1 MKSQLVYLRHILE
14 CIARVEEYTAKGK
27 KFFQSSHMAQDATL
41 RQLQVMAESTQ
52 RLSDE
57 LKSGHPEVDW
67 KALSGFRT
75 VLVHDYLGIDLLRV
89 FESVEGEMPKLKSA
103 VEATLK
109 RLEEEGD
116 G

>member
-14 CIARVEEYTAKGK
+14 CIARVEEYTAEGK
-27 KFFQSSHMAQDATL
+27 EYFQSSHIAQDATL

-52 RLSDE
+52 RLSDN

-67 KALSGFRT
+67 RALSGFRT

-89 FESVEGEMPKLKSA
+89 FESVHTEMPKLKSA
-103 VEATLK
+103 VEAML
-109 RLEEEGD
+109 REFEERSD

>member
-1 MKSQLVYLRHILE
+1 
-14 CIARVEEYTAKGK
+14 
-27 KFFQSSHMAQDATL
+27 
-41 RQLQVMAESTQ
+41 
-52 RLSDE
+52 
-57 LKSGHPEVDW
+57 
-67 KALSGFRT
+67 

-89 FESVEGEMPKLKSA
+89 FESVQGEMPKLKSA